1 MRIIIYN
8 VGCIVTR
15 GVSVLYKF
23 VVKGTAFSS
32 VDPKK
37 VNVYEN
43 YLFCISEKGSIS
55 KMIAPGETEYESIIQ
70 EYSNINKFQELTKGQ
85 YILPGFIDLHIHAP
99 QWAQA
104 GTALDLPLYEWLNTY
119 TFPLEAKF
127 ADVQFAET
135 VYANLVSNLIKN
147 GTTTALYF
155 ATVHRESSLRLAE
168 ICSEQGQRGLVG
180 KVVMDDLEQNPD
192 YYRDETTALAL
203 EDTELFIQEVQELNK
218 QTPQGVYPVVT
229 PRFIPSCT
237 DDALKGLGELAEK
250 YDVHVQ
256 SHCSESDWAHSFV
269 QERFGKND
277 AFALN
282 DFGLLTEKAVMA
294 HCGFLSDDD
303 MALFAEKGTA
313 VAHCPISNAYFG
325 NAVTPI
331 AKLLHDYQIET
342 GLGSDISGGFSPSLF
357 DNIRQ
362 AVMSSRMLEDGV
374 DKDCCSE
381 KRGVSG
387 SSITLNEAF
396 YLATAGGGDS
406 LSLPIGKLAVD
417 YAWDV
422 QILDSKELPIFS
434 DDEPLMDIFQKILYL
449 SRPENIEEVWVQ
461 GRKVHDKNKT
471 RLEGQK

>member
-8 VGCIVTR
+8 DACIVMR
-15 GVSVLYKF
+15 GAFILFKF

-32 VDPKK
+32 IDSKNIK
-37 VNVYEN
+37 VLENSLFGITETGKIGAIISPEEKNYE
-43 YLFCISEKGSIS
+43 
-55 KMIAPGETEYESIIQ
+55 AIIQ
-70 EYSNINKFQELTKGQ
+70 EYSKKNKLQELTQGQ
-85 YILPGFIDLHIHAP
+85 YILPGFIDLHVHAP

-127 ADVQFAET
+127 SDEHFAEN
-135 VYANLVSNLIKN
+135 VYSDLVSQLIKN

-155 ATVHRESSLRLAE
+155 ATVHRQSSLRLAE
-168 ICSEQGQRGLVG
+168 ICSEKGQRGLVG
-180 KVVMDDLEQNPD
+180 KVVMDDQEQNPD
-192 YYRDETTALAL
+192 YYRDATTDEALA
-203 EDTELFIQEVQELNK
+203 ETELFIQEVLKLNK
-218 QTPQGVYPVVT
+218 ETPQGVYPVVT

-237 DDALKGLGELAEK
+237 DDSLKGLGALAAK
-250 YDVHVQ
+250 YDVHIQ
-256 SHCSESDWAHSFV
+256 SHCSESDWAHEFV

-282 DFGLLTEKAVMA
+282 DFGLLTEKAIMA
-294 HCGFLSDDD
+294 HCGFLSDED
-303 MALFAEKGTA
+303 MELFAEKGTA

-331 AKLLHDYQIET
+331 AKLLNEYQVET

-362 AVMSSRMLEDGV
+362 AVISSRMLADGV

-381 KRGVSG
+381 KRGISG

-396 YLATAGGGDS
+396 YLATAGGGES

-422 QILDSKELPIFS
+422 QIVDSKKLPIFS
-434 DDEPLMDIFQKILYL
+434 ESEPLMEIFQKILYL
-449 SRPENIEEVWVQ
+449 LRPEDITEVWVQ
-461 GRKVHDKNKT
+461 GRKVHDNNTK
-471 RLEGQK
+471 EQEVQV

>member
-1 MRIIIYN
+1 MK
-8 VGCIVTR
+8 
-15 GVSVLYKF
+15 GVFILYKF

-32 VDPKK
+32 SDLK
-37 VNVYEN
+37 NVAVLEDS
-43 YLFCISEKGSIS
+43 LFCISESGKIS
-55 KMIAPGETEYESIIQ
+55 AIISPKEKEYESIIQ
-70 EYSNINKFQELTKGQ
+70 EYSQKNKLQELAQGQ

-127 ADVQFAET
+127 CDLQFAEK
-135 VYANLVSNLIKN
+135 VYSDLVSQLIRN

-155 ATVHRESSLRLAE
+155 ATVHRKSSLRLAE
-168 ICSEQGQRGLVG
+168 ICSEKGQRGLVG
-180 KVVMDDLEQNPD
+180 KVVMDDHEQNPN
-192 YYRDETTALAL
+192 YYRDATTDIALN
-203 EDTELFIQEVQELNK
+203 ETELFIQEVLELNQK
-218 QTPQGVYPVVT
+218 TPQGVYPVVT

-237 DDALKGLGELAEK
+237 DDSLKGLGTLAAK
-250 YDVHVQ
+250 YDIHIQ

-269 QERFGKND
+269 QNRFGKND

-282 DFGLLTEKAVMA
+282 DFGLLTEKSIMA
-294 HCGFLSDDD
+294 HCGFLSDED
-303 MALFAEKGTA
+303 MTLFAEKGTA

-331 AKLLHDYQIET
+331 AKLLNEYQVEI

-362 AVMSSRMLEDGV
+362 AVISSRMLEDGV
-374 DKDCCSE
+374 DKDCCSG

-396 YLATAGGGDS
+396 YLATAGGGES

-422 QILDSKELPIFS
+422 QIIDSKELPIFS
-434 DDEPLMDIFQKILYL
+434 ENEPLMEIFQKLLYL
-449 SRPENIEEVWVQ
+449 SRPEMITEVWIQ
-461 GRKVHDKNKT
+461 GRKVHDKNMN
-471 RLEGQK
+471 LLGV